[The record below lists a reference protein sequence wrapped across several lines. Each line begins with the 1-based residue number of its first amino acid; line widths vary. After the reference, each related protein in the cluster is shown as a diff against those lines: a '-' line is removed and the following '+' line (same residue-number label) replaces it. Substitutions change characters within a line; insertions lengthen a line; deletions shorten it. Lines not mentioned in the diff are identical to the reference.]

1 MSNTG
6 SIKERIMERLTEAV
20 AAFGVDLIDVETLRE
35 NERRILRLIIDRRGG
50 VDIETCVKVSE
61 MADPVISDE
70 LGIDTHDFFEV
81 SSAGLDRKLQTTADL
96 QRHIGAE
103 VDLKLYR
110 ALDGKKVIEGVLED
124 ATDEKVTI
132 RLDDESV
139 IDIERKSA
147 AAIRRG
153 IRF

>member
-1 MSNTG
+1 
-6 SIKERIMERLTEAV
+6 MERLTEAV
-20 AAFGVDLIDVETLRE
+20 AAFGVDLIDVETTRE

-96 QRHIGAE
+96 LRHVGAE
-103 VDLKLYR
+103 VDVKLYR

-132 RLDDESV
+132 RLEDESV